1 MPASATAALDALNQ
15 QRELLTQQG
24 MGLLGAWALLNLLLS
39 GWLVARPGRGTAR
52 HHFHLMNVAWGA
64 VNAVIATWGIVQA
77 QPLHAAGRTL
87 AASLRAQ
94 FELEKLLL
102 LNTGL
107 DVAYLAAGAW
117 LLARATRGAEPRPE
131 RLRGFGQAVLLQGA
145 FLLAFDAG
153 LYGVLH
159 RLAGAL
165 LALVP

>member
-1 MPASATAALDALNQ
+1 MPAVSAALDALNQ

-39 GWLVARPGRGTAR
+39 GWLVARTGRRTVR

-64 VNAVIATWGIVQA
+64 VNALIATWGIVQA

-87 AASLRAQ
+87 AASLQAQ

-102 LNTGL
+102 LNAGL

-117 LLARATRGAEPRPE
+117 LLARAARAGEARPE
-131 RLRGFGQAVLLQGA
+131 RLRGFGQSVLLQGA

-153 LYGVLH
+153 LYGLSH
-159 RLAGAL
+159 RFAAAL